1 MARGLKS
8 LMRDR
13 RGTQKTYFVL
23 AELVLLVLIA
33 VAFMAFVVQLATN
46 TMMEKNYFAR
56 DLALVLDTAYASPGN
71 LNYEYEGNASK
82 FIVAFDNNRVGVK
95 MQSDVLAK
103 EYWFADS
110 GQGAVTEEFVEPE
123 DIVFISIDS
132 QVLVRDNVIS

>member
-8 LMRDR
+8 LMHDK

-33 VAFMAFVVQLATN
+33 VAFMAFVAQLATN

-82 FIVAFDNNRVGVK
+82 FVVAFDNNRVGVR

-110 GQGAVTEEFVEPE
+110 GQGSVTEEFSEPE
-123 DIVFISIDS
+123 EIIFISIDS
-132 QVLVRDNVIS
+132 QVLVRGNVIS

>member
-1 MARGLKS
+1 MITGLKP

-46 TMMEKNYFAR
+46 TMMEKNYLAR

-71 LNYEYEGNASK
+71 LNYEYGGNASK
-82 FIVAFDNNRVGVK
+82 FIVAFDNARVGVK
-95 MQSDVLAK
+95 MPSDPLAK

-110 GQGAVTEEFVEPE
+110 GQGTLTEEFTEPE
-123 DIVFISIDS
+123 KIIFISIDN